1 MGNAKLTKHV
11 EFLLFR
17 VYGSWIIKTIH
28 AIFDVMMKDIHQL
41 KGADFSAFTAFL
53 AVAVNRSFRAAA
65 IQLNMTPSAISHSI
79 KVLEK
84 RLNVRL
90 FHRTT
95 RSVSLT
101 EAGERLVAKLRPAM
115 EAIGD
120 ALQELD
126 THDQTP
132 TGTVRINA
140 SEGAIRLV
148 LKPILAD
155 FLARYPGIHLDIVSD
170 GRLSDII
177 GDGFDAGIRLAEAVP
192 KDMVAVS
199 LMGPIRFAAIAS
211 PDYFKRR
218 GRPAVPQDLYRHDCI
233 RFRFDSGAI
242 YRWEFARKGLIEKIN
257 VTGPLTLSDQP
268 MMVEAA
274 LDGIGIAFVPDHLA
288 MDALRDGRLE
298 RVLEE
303 WCPAYP
309 GLCLYYSGHRHVSPA
324 LRALIDELTRH
335 ARPEAQGKTANT

>member
-1 MGNAKLTKHV
+1 M
-11 EFLLFR
+11 
-17 VYGSWIIKTIH
+17 
-28 AIFDVMMKDIHQL
+28 

-90 FHRTT
+90 FSPDHAQRLSD
-95 RSVSLT
+95 RGGR
-101 EAGERLVAKLRPAM
+101 ALVAKLRPAM

-148 LKPILAD
+148 LKPILAG

-170 GRLSDII
+170 GRLSDIV
-177 GDGFDAGIRLAEAVP
+177 GDGFDA
-192 KDMVAVS
+192 
-199 LMGPIRFAAIAS
+199 AS
-211 PDYFKRR
+211 VWPRR
-218 GRPAVPQDLYRHDCI
+218 CQRI
-233 RFRFDSGAI
+233 WWRFRLWGRS
-242 YRWEFARKGLIEKIN
+242 
-257 VTGPLTLSDQP
+257 VSPLSPRPIISNAALAPPFRRIFITRLHTLS
-268 MMVEAA
+268 
-274 LDGIGIAFVPDHLA
+274 L
-288 MDALRDGRLE
+288 
-298 RVLEE
+298 
-303 WCPAYP
+303 
-309 GLCLYYSGHRHVSPA
+309 
-324 LRALIDELTRH
+324 
-335 ARPEAQGKTANT
+335 

>member
-1 MGNAKLTKHV
+1 MAIGFSPGALRSQAKT
-11 EFLLFR
+11 EF
-17 VYGSWIIKTIH
+17 S
-28 AIFDVMMKDIHQL
+28 
-41 KGADFSAFTAFL
+41 
-53 AVAVNRSFRAAA
+53 RS
-65 IQLNMTPSAISHSI
+65 SAISHSI

-148 LKPILAD
+148 LKPILAG

-170 GRLSDII
+170 GRLSDIV

-199 LMGPIRFAAIAS
+199 LMGPVRFAARVVGQGARTDES
-211 PDYFKRR
+211 LPAQLR
-218 GRPAVPQDLYRHDCI
+218 GRNLGV
-233 RFRFDSGAI
+233 
-242 YRWEFARKGLIEKIN
+242 
-257 VTGPLTLSDQP
+257 
-268 MMVEAA
+268 
-274 LDGIGIAFVPDHLA
+274 AFS
-288 MDALRDGRLE
+288 
-298 RVLEE
+298 
-303 WCPAYP
+303 P
-309 GLCLYYSGHRHVSPA
+309 GKN
-324 LRALIDELTRH
+324 D
-335 ARPEAQGKTANT
+335 